1 MTKAFFINK
10 KLVKRAL
17 AFQFIIIA
25 SLIIYGVYLYYNE
38 LLSQRD
44 FIVISISSFTLPI
57 FQMKRLWRFYSFG
70 LKERP
75 LILVEEGQIRNN
87 LAKNFNS
94 IQFKDIESIQF
105 INNLRGLFLRLQFK
119 KTLENNCIGAS
130 NFLGGL
136 LLVTEKQR
144 TWDWRIGNI
153 TPDYT
158 ELEAAIN
165 AKILEIQHVDSNVK
179 LQVQP

>member
-1 MTKAFFINK
+1 MTKTFFINK

-38 LLSQRD
+38 ILSQRD
-44 FIVISISSFTLPI
+44 FIVISISSLTLPI

-94 IQFKDIESIQF
+94 IQYKDIESIQF

-153 TPDYT
+153 TTDYT